1 MGYPKERGEDT
12 TKRLD
17 CHAYIYYILGN
28 LIYFRYVMS
37 VKEDPNTKFDKR
49 ADALR
54 ANLMRR
60 KKAKRDAANNKAAK
74 DTDGG
79 NNEHSVEDKG
89 NQE

>member
-1 MGYPKERGEDT
+1 
-12 TKRLD
+12 
-17 CHAYIYYILGN
+17 
-28 LIYFRYVMS
+28 MS
-37 VKEDPNTKFDKR
+37 VKEDQNTKFDKR

-74 DTDGG
+74 QNDAGD
-79 NNEHSVEDKG
+79 NSEQSAEDKG

>member
-1 MGYPKERGEDT
+1 
-12 TKRLD
+12 
-17 CHAYIYYILGN
+17 
-28 LIYFRYVMS
+28 MS
-37 VKEDPNTKFDKR
+37 VKEDQNTKFDKR

-79 NNEHSVEDKG
+79 KCEHSVEDKG